1 MAGGVSGNANC
12 LIPLRL
18 FFQKESDNEKK
29 GEVAEALGRWS
40 EDSSQED
47 VSFSVGTGLTKCYLH
62 LEKVN
67 LVHLLT
73 ARVWRVQ

>member
-1 MAGGVSGNANC
+1 MRIVSFLYNSSSG
-12 LIPLRL
+12 LG
-18 FFQKESDNEKK
+18 KESDNEKK

-73 ARVWRVQ
+73 ARVWRI